1 VAGKPGPDIG
11 VLVGAVVVQDHVN
24 GLVGRDAALDLVQ
37 EVEKLLMAVT
47 GHVLG
52 GDLAGQNI
60 ERGKERRGAVAL
72 IVVGHGRAASLL
84 QWQPRLGAVK
94 GLYLRLFIDRQ
105 DHRMGGRC
113 HIKTDHITQLIDKSR
128 IVRQLELPPAVRCKA
143 MRLPDVAHG

>member
-1 VAGKPGPDIG
+1 MAGKPGPDIG

-37 EVEKLLMAVT
+37 EAEELLMAVT

-72 IVVGHGRAASLL
+72 MVPGHGRAAA
-84 QWQPRLGAVK
+84 LG
-94 GLYLRLFIDRQ
+94 
-105 DHRMGGRC
+105 
-113 HIKTDHITQLIDKSR
+113 
-128 IVRQLELPPAVRCKA
+128 
-143 MRLPDVAHG
+143 